1 MLVIVG
7 YLNET
12 MKLLGSH
19 EAQDLEGLFFFFYFW
34 SWSHIKD
41 ILMVMGCYYVED
53 IYPKLAIDVG
63 LMLIPGEMVM
73 MMVLRVVEDTDFC
86 QDFSYILV

>member
-1 MLVIVG
+1 
-7 YLNET
+7 
-12 MKLLGSH
+12 
-19 EAQDLEGLFFFFYFW
+19 
-34 SWSHIKD
+34 
-41 ILMVMGCYYVED
+41 MVMGCYYVED